1 MASLQQFAPPNPVS
15 LVKLLSANNLSIIFD
30 DPASVEALLLHLP
43 EGSQTLAELR
53 ATLRSPQLRQSIES
67 LVNALQTG
75 NYNTV
80 MASFELDP
88 TAGADKLAVGDG
100 VGALLS
106 AIQAWADAPAAN
118 TEASKDQSDANK

>member
-1 MASLQQFAPPNPVS
+1 M
-15 LVKLLSANNLSIIFD
+15 
-30 DPASVEALLLHLP
+30 
-43 EGSQTLAELR
+43 AELR

-106 AIQAWADAPAAN
+106 AIQAWADAPDAN
-118 TEASKDQSDANK
+118 TEASSDQSDANK